1 MIERKQKRSSLKGR
15 YLVRLDDIAPN
26 MNWEAYIRVKRLF
39 DAFGVR
45 PLIGVIPDN
54 RDPELTV
61 LHPYRADFW
70 DEIREVQSRGWEI
83 AMHGYQHVYDSFGTD
98 LLGVRARS
106 EFAGHDLDT
115 QIEKL
120 KEAKAIFDREKVKVD
135 VFFAPSH
142 TFDEN
147 TIHAL
152 KVIGITSISD
162 GYCLFPFNAHGILF
176 VPQLVGRPAAFP
188 FGVYTSCHHL
198 NHLSE
203 TDFSKLEKF
212 VRRNHARIL
221 TYSQAMELVTDSRLN
236 LLSGA
241 VLKRV
246 LQAKRGVGRVL
257 DGYRKVKLYGSGPH

>member
-1 MIERKQKRSSLKGR
+1 MAADYFVSLESGNDN
-15 YLVRLDDIAPN
+15 LPVLFQAAD
-26 MNWEAYIRVKRLF
+26 NWRELIVPCYTEDRT
-39 DAFGVR
+39 FG
-45 PLIGVIPDN
+45 
-54 RDPELTV
+54 
-61 LHPYRADFW
+61 W
-70 DEIREVQSRGWEI
+70 
-83 AMHGYQHVYDSFGTD
+83 
-98 LLGVRARS
+98 
-106 EFAGHDLDT
+106 
-115 QIEKL
+115 
-120 KEAKAIFDREKVKVD
+120 AIFDREKVKVE

-198 NHLSE
+198 NHFAE
-203 TDFSKLEKF
+203 ADFSRLEKF
-212 VRRNHARIL
+212 VKRNHARIL
-221 TYSQAMELVTDSRLN
+221 SYSQAMELVKDSRWN